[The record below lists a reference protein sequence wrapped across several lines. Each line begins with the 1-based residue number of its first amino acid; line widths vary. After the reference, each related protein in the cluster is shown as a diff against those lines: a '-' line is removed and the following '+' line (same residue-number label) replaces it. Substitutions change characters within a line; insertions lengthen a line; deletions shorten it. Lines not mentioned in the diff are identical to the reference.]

1 MLSDSKSKPTIM
13 AATYLIILFTVF
25 FQGCSIEF
33 LVRCLNIT
41 LAKKEDHFR
50 LFNAFNKGM
59 VDHMAHG
66 IEDLLGVKE
75 FSLMKK
81 LSKYSKRYL
90 QPLLERDFVSK
101 DAEYKLISIEN
112 EESIKFVLEFVIK
125 SRFKMS

>member
-1 MLSDSKSKPTIM
+1 
-13 AATYLIILFTVF
+13 
-25 FQGCSIEF
+25 
-33 LVRCLNIT
+33 
-41 LAKKEDHFR
+41 
-50 LFNAFNKGM
+50 M

-90 QPLLERDFVSK
+90 QPILERDFSPK

-112 EESIKFVLEFVIK
+112 EERIKENLRRSVHVRRPGTIDAIASK
-125 SRFKMS
+125 